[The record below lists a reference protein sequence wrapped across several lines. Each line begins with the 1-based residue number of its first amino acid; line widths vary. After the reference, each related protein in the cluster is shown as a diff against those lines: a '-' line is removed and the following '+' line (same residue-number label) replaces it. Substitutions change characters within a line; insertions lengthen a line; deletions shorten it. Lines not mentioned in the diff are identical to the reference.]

1 MLPHKWDIKNY
12 NIKDMS
18 IVKRKNASGGIYY
31 YNTTTSKFAS
41 EASYKRSKGTG
52 MGKIDSIFQAR
63 KGKPSKAV
71 CKVASKELR
80 VEKTTA
86 AGRRLRSCR

>member
-1 MLPHKWDIKNY
+1 
-12 NIKDMS
+12 MS

-41 EASYKRSKGTG
+41 EAAYKRSKGTG
-52 MGKIDSIFQAR
+52 MGKIDSKFQAR

-71 CKVASKELR
+71 CSNYGGELR
-80 VEKTTA
+80 VQKTST
-86 AGRRLRSCR
+86 AGRNLRKCR